1 MNAQEKETELIRMAM
16 SALGKRGKGACK
28 TRTKEHYS
36 AIGKRGAV
44 IKAQKKTERL
54 ALLDKVMDQA
64 GLKERKRK

>member
-36 AIGKRGAV
+36 TIGKHGAV
-44 IKAQKKTERL
+44 VKAQKKQQRL
-54 ALLDKVMDQA
+54 ALLDTVTD
-64 GLKERKRK
+64 

>member
-28 TRTKEHYS
+28 TRSKEHYS

-54 ALLDKVMDQA
+54 ALLDTVTD
-64 GLKERKRK
+64 